1 MLETIDPNTIVAWLQ
16 AAGLKLVAAGATFVI
31 GRWVA
36 RLLVGGIRQAMRR
49 AKTDETLIGFIGNV
63 VFGLLMAIVVISAL
77 SQLGVST
84 TSAAALLGGAGVAI
98 GLALKDQLS
107 AFAAGVLLIMFRPFR
122 KGDYIEAGGTAGTV
136 EEIRIVATVLKTPNN
151 QEVTVPNDRIWGG
164 NIVNFTMRENRR
176 IDLALGVSYDADL
189 KTARDILA
197 RLAAED
203 ERVLKDPAPWIGVTE
218 LADSAVIIT
227 FRPWVRT
234 ADFWQTRSDLLEKVK
249 REFDAHGVGIP
260 FPQMDVHLDP
270 VASKT

>member
-1 MLETIDPNTIVAWLQ
+1 MFEAIDPETLMAWLQ
-16 AAGLKLVAAGATFVI
+16 AAGLKLLAAGVTFIV
-31 GRWVA
+31 GRWIA
-36 RLLVGGIRQAMRR
+36 RLLVAATRQAMRR
-49 AKTDETLIGFIGNV
+49 AKADETLIGFIGNV
-63 VFGLLMAIVVISAL
+63 VFGLLMAIVAISAL

-164 NIVNFTMRENRR
+164 NIINYSIRENRR

-189 KTARDILA
+189 KTARDVLS

-227 FRPWVRT
+227 FRPWVRSP
-234 ADFWQTRSDLLEKVK
+234 DFWQTRSDLLEKVK
-249 REFDAHGVGIP
+249 LEFDAAGVGIP
-260 FPQMDVHLDP
+260 FPQMDVHLEQ
-270 VASKT
+270 AA

>member
-1 MLETIDPNTIVAWLQ
+1 MLEAIDPNTIVAWLQ
-16 AAGLKLVAAGATFVI
+16 TAGLKLVAAGATFVI

-234 ADFWQTRSDLLEKVK
+234 ADFWQTRSDLLERIK

-260 FPQMDVHLDP
+260 YPQMDVHLEQTTQ
-270 VASKT
+270 AT